1 MDILNSVSD
10 KKNKNIILNVI
21 AAFLVKGGSM
31 IVSLFTLP
39 AYIRYFN
46 DQTVLGVWLTLLSV
60 LNWVLSFDLGIG
72 NGLRNHL
79 TIAITENKQDD
90 VKKYISSAYM
100 MIGIFSAAI
109 IIVAKIIFP
118 YINWNAIFAV
128 PENYIS
134 CRTMKKAV
142 EIVFT
147 GLMLQFFLRLINSVL
162 YALQLSSVN
171 NALALLSNIIILL
184 AINIIPH
191 TNAETD
197 LLRLAYVNILAVNIP
212 LVIATIIV
220 FLSKLKDCKPRL
232 LYYKKEYARTI
243 LGMGIVF
250 FVLQFASVLIGN
262 TNEFLISHFCQVS
275 DVVEYQPYYK
285 LTNVCI
291 TIFGLA
297 MTPIWSAVTK
307 GMANKDFLWIRRLY
321 TSLLGLAIVA
331 GVAMMGLVPLLPYIV
346 KVWLGDGYVIKT
358 GYTILFVI
366 YSAFAIW
373 NSVNSTIAN
382 GLGVLKAQAIF
393 LTFGAI
399 LNIPLSYILA
409 VATNSWIGIVCANI
423 ISYIPVCVIQPV
435 YLWRFLKTQ
444 NNMGKDVV

>member
-1 MDILNSVSD
+1 MTE
-10 KKNKNIILNVI
+10 KK
-21 AAFLVKGGSM
+21 
-31 IVSLFTLP
+31 
-39 AYIRYFN
+39 IR
-46 DQTVLGVWLTLLSV
+46 
-60 LNWVLSFDLGIG
+60 
-72 NGLRNHL
+72 
-79 TIAITENKQDD
+79 
-90 VKKYISSAYM
+90 KY
-100 MIGIFSAAI
+100 
-109 IIVAKIIFP
+109 
-118 YINWNAIFAV
+118 
-128 PENYIS
+128 
-134 CRTMKKAV
+134 
-142 EIVFT
+142 
-147 GLMLQFFLRLINSVL
+147 
-162 YALQLSSVN
+162 
-171 NALALLSNIIILL
+171 
-184 AINIIPH
+184 
-191 TNAETD
+191 
-197 LLRLAYVNILAVNIP
+197 
-212 LVIATIIV
+212 VIAT
-220 FLSKLKDCKPRL
+220 
-232 LYYKKEYARTI
+232 
-243 LGMGIVF
+243 
-250 FVLQFASVLIGN
+250 
-262 TNEFLISHFCQVS
+262 
-275 DVVEYQPYYK
+275 
-285 LTNVCI
+285 LTNP
-291 TIFGLA
+291 TMYLQSLHFGKYAFLDIEGA
-297 MTPIWSAVTK
+297 TKFITK

>member
-220 FLSKLKDCKPRL
+220 FFSKLKDCKPRL

-435 YLWRFLKTQ
+435 YLWRFLKPQ

>member
-1 MDILNSVSD
+1 
-10 KKNKNIILNVI
+10 
-21 AAFLVKGGSM
+21 M

-109 IIVAKIIFP
+109 IIAAKIIFP
-118 YINWNAIFAV
+118 HINWNAIFAV

>member
-1 MDILNSVSD
+1 M
-10 KKNKNIILNVI
+10 
-21 AAFLVKGGSM
+21 
-31 IVSLFTLP
+31 
-39 AYIRYFN
+39 
-46 DQTVLGVWLTLLSV
+46 
-60 LNWVLSFDLGIG
+60 
-72 NGLRNHL
+72 
-79 TIAITENKQDD
+79 
-90 VKKYISSAYM
+90 
-100 MIGIFSAAI
+100 
-109 IIVAKIIFP
+109 
-118 YINWNAIFAV
+118 
-128 PENYIS
+128 
-134 CRTMKKAV
+134 
-142 EIVFT
+142 
-147 GLMLQFFLRLINSVL
+147 
-162 YALQLSSVN
+162 
-171 NALALLSNIIILL
+171 
-184 AINIIPH
+184 
-191 TNAETD
+191 
-197 LLRLAYVNILAVNIP
+197 LRLAYVNILAVNIP

-232 LYYKKEYARTI
+232 LYYKKEHARTI

-423 ISYIPVCVIQPV
+423 ISYIPVCVTQPV
-435 YLWRFLKTQ
+435 YLWRFLKNQ
-444 NNMGKDVV
+444 SNMGRDET